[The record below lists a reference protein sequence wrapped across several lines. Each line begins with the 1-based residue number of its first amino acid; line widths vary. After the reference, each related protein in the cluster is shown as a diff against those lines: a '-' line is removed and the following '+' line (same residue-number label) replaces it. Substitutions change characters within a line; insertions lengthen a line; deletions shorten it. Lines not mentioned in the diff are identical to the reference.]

1 MARSPLPPPPKPP
14 GSGPQDPP
22 SDIALRVQIL
32 ATEHWSLLASRSTTQ
47 SEVLTRIA
55 MFLTFV
61 SASLLSLAL
70 VGNATQFTGNF
81 TLYAVAI
88 LTVAVIIGVL
98 TQFRVGNAS
107 MEDLMYVLAMN
118 RLRAEYARLAPG
130 VERGFMSSI
139 HDDEAGSVHTYYFL
153 SQKGRWTHVP
163 GSSMVFICA
172 VNSVLFGLLTATIV
186 VIAGGMTMA
195 ATIAG
200 LVAVLGF
207 FAAGVIFGARP
218 YFEAWKEHVP
228 LSPTPEGAEDAKRS
242 G

>member
-1 MARSPLPPPPKPP
+1 MARASIPPPPEPAA
-14 GSGPQDPP
+14 GP
-22 SDIALRVQIL
+22 SDTALRIQIL

-70 VGNATQFTGNF
+70 VGNATQFSGNF

-118 RLRAEYARLAPG
+118 RLRAEYARLVPG
-130 VERGFMSSI
+130 VEKGFMSSM
-139 HDDEAGSVHTYYFL
+139 HDDRAGSELTYYFL
-153 SQKGRWTHVP
+153 APHGRWTHVP
-163 GSSMVFICA
+163 GSSMVFIIA
-172 VNSVLFGLLTATIV
+172 VNSALFGLLTATVV
-186 VIAGGMTMA
+186 VIAGGMT
-195 ATIAG
+195 
-200 LVAVLGF
+200 LVAVIVAVAAVIVF
-207 FAAGVIFGARP
+207 FATSLWLSAGP
-218 YFEAWKEHVP
+218 YFTTWKDHVP
-228 LSPTPEGAEDAKRS
+228 LSPTPS
-242 G
+242 GEHPAS